1 MYYIATI
8 GYETETDRGTV
19 KQTKEKVLIEAESAE
34 EAIMLAN
41 IDSGEDTRDSEVLG
55 VVKAPFGYIV
65 TTDNKPE
72 YYSKL
77 KK

>member
-8 GYETETDRGTV
+8 GYETETDRGTI
-19 KQTKEKVLIEAESAE
+19 KLTKEKVLIEAESAE

-41 IDSGEDTRDSEVLG
+41 IDAAEDTRTSEVHG
-55 VVKAPFGYIV
+55 VAKAPFAYIV